1 MLIMATCSDHHS
13 IAIVNTAA
21 ELGRQMGI
29 RCVSHRFRHEMTAEK
44 LDMKQESED
53 CPKSA
58 DSKAQTNLKS
68 VHRIH

>member
-29 RCVSHRFRHEMTAEK
+29 RCVSYRFGREMTEEK
-44 LDMKQESED
+44 LDMKQEGED

-58 DSKAQTNLKS
+58 LSKAEMNLKS
-68 VHRIH
+68 VRRIR